1 MKWYDLTIIKKL
13 KYCYELILPT
23 IYNESLSFEQ
33 KLNHILDILKKLI
46 ESNIELSEQMQGL
59 EDWVK
64 ANLKGYAQE
73 ILNQYLQ
80 DGSLAIDTSYD
91 SVTRTLVFKF
101 TNLGLN
107 PIIRYYSG
115 MFYYDG
121 TQMHLN
127 QSGDL
132 INNAILKNNQFVLTL
147 NRNIDINSLNISCNS
162 DIDVTIVREINEKT
176 LTLTLFKNEVQMEND
191 DLYLIDILFNLN
203 EQKGV
208 N

>member
-1 MKWYDLTIIKKL
+1 MSNKHIDPLFPVWCHK
-13 KYCYELILPT
+13 ILPLV
-23 IYNESLSFEQ
+23 YDESLSYYENLCRFST
-33 KLNHILDILKKLI
+33 KLSEII
-46 ESNIELSEQMQGL
+46 ESQNNLQDQFNNL
-59 EDWVK
+59 LNWV
-64 ANLKGYAQE
+64 NTQLKIYAQE

-80 DGSLAIDTSYD
+80 DGSLSIDTDYD
-91 SVTRTLVFKF
+91 SKTRTLIFKF

-115 MFYYDG
+115 MFYHDSSRI
-121 TQMHLN
+121 HLN

-132 INNAILKNNQFVLTL
+132 INEVVLTNNQFVLTL

-162 DIDVTIVREINEKT
+162 DIDVTIVRELNEKT
-176 LTLTLFKNEVQMEND
+176 LTLTLFKNEEQMVD
-191 DLYLIDILFNLN
+191 DELYLIDILFNLN

>member
-1 MKWYDLTIIKKL
+1 MSNKHIDPLFPVWCHK
-13 KYCYELILPT
+13 ILPLV
-23 IYNESLSFEQ
+23 YDESLSYYENLCRFSA
-33 KLNHILDILKKLI
+33 KLSEII
-46 ESNIELSEQMQGL
+46 ESQN
-59 EDWVK
+59 
-64 ANLKGYAQE
+64 NLQDQFNNLLNWINTQLKIYAQE

-80 DGSLAIDTSYD
+80 DGSLTIDTDYD
-91 SVTRTLVFKF
+91 SDTRTLVFKF

-107 PIIRYYSG
+107 PVIRYYSG

-121 TQMHLN
+121 SQMHLN
-127 QSGDL
+127 QSGNL
-132 INNAILKNNQFVLTL
+132 INNVILENNQFVLTL

-162 DIDVTIVREINEKT
+162 DIDVTIVRELNEKT